1 MDVEP
6 DQPDNVAESS
16 ASPAGA
22 ARSADANPD
31 ASPATVSIEI
41 ANGGSAANGAAR
53 NGSSPD
59 GSSAG
64 SSATGDDTPEG
75 SAAEGSAAEGGAT
88 EGDEGSETEGGPTP
102 ARPKRKRSFWRE
114 LGIVVV
120 AALVL
125 TILIKA
131 FLVQVFS
138 IPSGS
143 MENTLQVGDRI
154 LVNRLVYHL
163 RGIARGDVVV
173 FSGDGSWGPPPPPP
187 PGNPVLRA
195 WDDFTNL
202 VGVSAPGTDYVKR
215 VIGLPG
221 DHVVCCNAQGDIT
234 VNGVALRE
242 QGYLYPGDQP
252 NSNGFTSTYNVVVPA
267 GRLFVLGDH
276 RSDSADSRWHTQDGY
291 DGTIPE
297 SAVVGRA
304 FVIIWPPSRI
314 GDLPI
319 PSTFQQAGFNAAAA
333 AVSYGPA
340 AGGASAAAGVLVW
353 RRRRRC
359 RDLDVPACDTHVRNK
374 AA

>member
-1 MDVEP
+1 MDAEP
-6 DQPDNVAESS
+6 GQPDGAGASS
-16 ASPAGA
+16 APSSEV
-22 ARSADANPD
+22 ARDADGLP
-31 ASPATVSIEI
+31 PTVSIEI
-41 ANGGSAANGAAR
+41 GNGSSPVGGAAR
-53 NGSSPD
+53 NGSGAD
-59 GSSAG
+59 GSGTSSDASAVDTG
-64 SSATGDDTPEG
+64 SATGDDATADG
-75 SAAEGSAAEGGAT
+75 DAGGDGDT
-88 EGDEGSETEGGPTP
+88 EGDPGTGS
-102 ARPKRKRSFWRE
+102 AKRKRSFWRE
-114 LGIVVV
+114 LVIVVA

-163 RGIARGDVVV
+163 RGIARGDIVV
-173 FSGDGSWGPPPPPP
+173 FSGDGSWGPPPPPAP
-187 PGNPVLRA
+187 SNPVLRV

-221 DHVVCCNAQGDIT
+221 DHVVCCNAQGEVT
-234 VNGVALRE
+234 VNGVGLQE
-242 QGYLYPGDQP
+242 QGYLYPGDRA
-252 NSNGFTSTYNVVVPA
+252 NSNGYTSTYNVIVPP

-276 RSDSADSRWHTQDGY
+276 RSDSADSRWHTQDGSA
-291 DGTIPE
+291 GTIPE
-297 SAVVGRA
+297 GAVVGRA

-319 PSTFQQAGFNAAAA
+319 PATFQQAGFNAAAA
-333 AVSYGPA
+333 TVNYGPA
-340 AGGASAAAGVLVW
+340 AGGASAAVGALAW
-353 RRRRRC
+353 RRRRGRRRTSRGGGAG
-359 RDLDVPACDTHVRNK
+359 RDVSDRRVRGR